1 MDAYHP
7 DTLCGTVL
15 DASWP
20 VSAVPGTQRGPK
32 GALDQKISIL
42 ARWKIFNGI
51 PSPSFSQFIIDPKMS
66 LTCDMSQIWTDVF
79 EKNALFC
86 IPYLGQKRP
95 FFGPEGPILT
105 QNLKNIV
112 KQVVITQNN
121 AFQGLKW
128 PPSNNVIFGVCRP
141 PQIPP
146 EPPQTPPMVQGGQNW
161 PKCTCTSP
169 MLIINDKKTTFKGVN
184 ILTYFFTRNAPS
196 AFFTCRCHGWQ
207 HTDMLR
213 PSV

>member
-1 MDAYHP
+1 MHFFVYPIWA
-7 DTLCGTVL
+7 
-15 DASWP
+15 
-20 VSAVPGTQRGPK
+20 K
-32 GALDQKISIL
+32 
-42 ARWKIFNGI
+42 NG
-51 PSPSFSQFIIDPKMS
+51 
-66 LTCDMSQIWTDVF
+66 L
-79 EKNALFC
+79 
-86 IPYLGQKRP
+86 

-184 ILTYFFTRNAPS
+184 ILTYFFTRNAPIL
-196 AFFTCRCHGWQ
+196 AQ
-207 HTDMLR
+207 L
-213 PSV
+213 

>member
-42 ARWKIFNGI
+42 ARWKFFNGI

-146 EPPQTPPMVQGGQNW
+146 SPPRPPQWSRGAKIGQNALVLVQCW
-161 PKCTCTSP
+161 
-169 MLIINDKKTTFKGVN
+169 
-184 ILTYFFTRNAPS
+184 
-196 AFFTCRCHGWQ
+196 
-207 HTDMLR
+207 
-213 PSV
+213 